1 MYWQVRLLQKLTEG
15 GKIEFKPEIM
25 SLGFPVEPLQDGV
38 LCVLNT
44 DQGEVTDI
52 CSEGFF

>member
-1 MYWQVRLLQKLTEG
+1 
-15 GKIEFKPEIM
+15 M
-25 SLGFPVEPLQDGV
+25 SLGFPAEPLQDGV